1 MISLMTSVWLE
12 LSELMSQLLAS
23 MVRSGKDLVYS
34 DCESSFFFFAGYIC
48 PDRQVSIYQILLDI
62 GWK

>member
-34 DCESSFFFFAGYIC
+34 DCESSFFFL
-48 PDRQVSIYQILLDI
+48 QVISVLTGKSPSIKSYSI
-62 GWK
+62 